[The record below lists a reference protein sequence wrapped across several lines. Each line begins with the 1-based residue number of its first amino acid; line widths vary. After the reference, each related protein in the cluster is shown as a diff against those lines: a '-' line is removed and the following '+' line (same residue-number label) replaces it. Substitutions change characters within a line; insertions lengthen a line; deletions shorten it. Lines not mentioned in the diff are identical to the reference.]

1 MLLLS
6 HFVFFDYTEPV
17 ICFLSDYLAVM
28 GLFVLLG
35 FYLAKILKIRW
46 RSFAPQCTS
55 EFYDEKQCNGAAGFA
70 AGIPSGFQ
78 VGFLFKDQQDFNMK
92 QRAQGGSLLEC

>member
-1 MLLLS
+1 MPPM
-6 HFVFFDYTEPV
+6 HKRV
-17 ICFLSDYLAVM
+17 
-28 GLFVLLG
+28 
-35 FYLAKILKIRW
+35 
-46 RSFAPQCTS
+46 
-55 EFYDEKQCNGAAGFA
+55 YDEKQCNGAAGFA